1 MFILSVIATLFV
13 AVIVDSLIL
22 YYPVYPNYV
31 MPKYLRNFERN
42 APPRVFAKN
51 TDIPPSGIVF
61 LRKNLQDSFLNFP
74 ARSNLEE
81 RNNRLKLHSDRRQQ
95 KLEAINKP
103 DVSVNNSQSKN
114 TPTRFYAI
122 FDSKS
127 KQFVTSNEPELS
139 RWNEN
144 DNEAASISKPYHEGT
159 AQLISSE
166 NDTTVAL
173 FNQLTEE
180 LGTRSSTPF
189 ESDQKVESIISK
201 IPDIKISNRL
211 RSKFK
216 ISVIDSNAI
225 VKPLK
230 LFALRH

>member
-1 MFILSVIATLFV
+1 MV
-13 AVIVDSLIL
+13 LI
-22 YYPVYPNYV
+22 
-31 MPKYLRNFERN
+31 
-42 APPRVFAKN
+42 
-51 TDIPPSGIVF
+51 S
-61 LRKNLQDSFLNFP
+61 
-74 ARSNLEE
+74 
-81 RNNRLKLHSDRRQQ
+81 
-95 KLEAINKP
+95 
-103 DVSVNNSQSKN
+103 
-114 TPTRFYAI
+114 
-122 FDSKS
+122 
-127 KQFVTSNEPELS
+127 
-139 RWNEN
+139 